1 MTSPYNSEGDTP
13 PWHRDWM
20 LGAILLVAA
29 IVRAAALSLPMRFD
43 EAVTYV
49 EFVRHPWWTV
59 VSSYPYPNNH
69 VFFSLLAKA
78 TTALA
83 PNEPWAIRLPA
94 FAFGLAIVALT
105 YGVGRAFFG
114 RREGLIG
121 AAFAATATPLVL
133 YSVNAR
139 GYSIVAALFLAE
151 LLIVQRLR
159 SNPSRWKGWAAIAIC
174 AALGAYTIPV
184 MLYPHGVIGVWLLMD
199 WLRRRDHVTRT
210 SLLRFGAAT
219 AAAAGAA
226 LLLYVP
232 IIRHEGLGALVGN
245 KFVTPQSWMSFAT
258 QMPRSLLATVIQW
271 TDPLPFWLTPLAF
284 VLAVAG
290 VVRSRRMKRHE
301 PSLAA
306 AAAIW
311 CGALLLATHRVPFM
325 RIWIFLLPLYAVAL
339 AVGVVGVA
347 ERLFRSAASVTRRQ
361 RTLGLALAPMLAV
374 VLAGLSLN
382 KRSLAATS
390 ETGSF
395 PEAPAITAALKPRL
409 RAGDRVLAPIPTNG
423 PLLFYFV
430 AEHVETGYFSTRE
443 DAMRRAFI
451 VLDTTRGQSL
461 DWAVR
466 VGMIDPRRF
475 ARPRLVGRFGTA
487 ELWVSDAL

>member
-1 MTSPYNSEGDTP
+1 MTSPYNSEVESTP
-13 PWHRDWM
+13 WRRDRM
-20 LGAILLVAA
+20 LWAILLVAA
-29 IVRAAALSLPMRFD
+29 ILRVAALSLPMRFD

-49 EFVRHPWWTV
+49 EFVRKPWWTIV
-59 VSSYPYPNNH
+59 TSYPYPNNH

-78 TTALA
+78 TSALA

-94 FAFGLAIVALT
+94 FIFGLAIVPLT
-105 YGVGRAFFG
+105 YGVGRTFFG
-114 RREGLIG
+114 RREGLIA

-139 GYSIVAALFLAE
+139 GYAIVAALFLAE
-151 LLIVQRLR
+151 LLVVQRLR
-159 SNPSRWKGWAAIAIC
+159 AHPSSWKGWATIAVC
-174 AALGAYTIPV
+174 AAVGAYTIPV
-184 MLYPHGVIGVWLLMD
+184 MLYPHGVIGVWLMMD
-199 WLRRRDHVTRT
+199 WLRRRDHVRRAA
-210 SLLRFGAAT
+210 LLRFGIAT
-219 AAAAGAA
+219 AAAAVAA

-232 IIRHEGLGALVGN
+232 IIRHEGIGALVGN
-245 KFVTPQSWMSFAT
+245 KFVTPQSWPSFAA
-258 QMPRSLLATVIQW
+258 QMPRSLLATLIQW
-271 TDPLPFWLTPLAF
+271 TDPLPLWLSPLAF
-284 VLAVAG
+284 ALAGAG
-290 VVRSRRMKRHE
+290 VVRSRRTRRE
-301 PSLAA
+301 TPSLAA

-311 CGALLLATHRVPFM
+311 CGVLLLATHRVPFM
-325 RIWIFLLPLYAVAL
+325 RMWIFLLPLYCIALASGLVAVGERLFPARAVPTSQQRMIGSTLAPAL
-339 AVGVVGVA
+339 AVI
-347 ERLFRSAASVTRRQ
+347 LAA
-361 RTLGLALAPMLAV
+361 
-374 VLAGLSLN
+374 LSLTTG
-382 KRSLAATS
+382 SLAATS

-395 PEAPAITAALKPRL
+395 PEAQAITTALKPQL

-430 AEHVETGYFSTRE
+430 TEHVETGYLSTRE
-443 DAMRRAFI
+443 DEMRRAFI

>member
-78 TTALA
+78 TTPLA

-245 KFVTPQSWMSFAT
+245 KFVTPQSWMSFAA

-271 TDPLPFWLTPLAF
+271 TDPLPFW
-284 VLAVAG
+284 
-290 VVRSRRMKRHE
+290 
-301 PSLAA
+301 
-306 AAAIW
+306 
-311 CGALLLATHRVPFM
+311 
-325 RIWIFLLPLYAVAL
+325 
-339 AVGVVGVA
+339 
-347 ERLFRSAASVTRRQ
+347 
-361 RTLGLALAPMLAV
+361 
-374 VLAGLSLN
+374 
-382 KRSLAATS
+382 
-390 ETGSF
+390 
-395 PEAPAITAALKPRL
+395 
-409 RAGDRVLAPIPTNG
+409 
-423 PLLFYFV
+423 
-430 AEHVETGYFSTRE
+430 
-443 DAMRRAFI
+443 
-451 VLDTTRGQSL
+451 
-461 DWAVR
+461 
-466 VGMIDPRRF
+466 
-475 ARPRLVGRFGTA
+475 
-487 ELWVSDAL
+487 

>member
-1 MTSPYNSEGDTP
+1 MTSPYNSEGETP

-20 LGAILLVAA
+20 LGAILLVAV
-29 IVRAAALSLPMRFD
+29 IVRAAALALPMRFD

-78 TTALA
+78 TSALA

-94 FAFGLAIVALT
+94 LVFGLAIVALT

-114 RREGLIG
+114 RREGLLG

-159 SNPSRWKGWAAIAIC
+159 SNPSSWKGWAAIAVC

-184 MLYPHGVIGVWLLMD
+184 MLYPHGVIGVWLGLD
-199 WLRRRDHVTRT
+199 WLRRRDHATRT
-210 SLLRFGAAT
+210 SLLRFGVAT
-219 AAAAGAA
+219 AAAAAAA
-226 LLLYVP
+226 LLLYAP

-245 KFVTPQSWMSFAT
+245 KFVTPQSWTSFAT
-258 QMPRSLLATVIQW
+258 QMPRSMLATLIQW
-271 TDPLPFWLTPLAF
+271 TDPLPLWLTPLAF

-290 VVRSRRMKRHE
+290 VLRSRRMRPHE
-301 PSLAA
+301 PSVAV

-311 CGALLLATHRVPFM
+311 CGVLLLATHRVPFM
-325 RIWIFLLPLYAVAL
+325 RIWIFLLPLYVVAL
-339 AVGVVGVA
+339 AAGVVGVA
-347 ERLFRSAASVTRRQ
+347 ERLFPSGTSATGRQ
-361 RTLGLALAPMLAV
+361 RTLGLATAPLLAV
-374 VLAGLSLN
+374 VLAGLSLST
-382 KRSLAATS
+382 RSLVATN

-395 PEAPAITAALKPRL
+395 PDAPAITAALKPQL

-430 AEHVETGYFSTRE
+430 TEHVETGYFSTRE
-443 DAMRRAFI
+443 DVMRRAFI

-487 ELWVSDAL
+487 ELWVSEAL

>member
-1 MTSPYNSEGDTP
+1 MTSPYNSEETP

-20 LGAILLVAA
+20 LWAILLVAA
-29 IVRAAALSLPMRFD
+29 IVRVTALSLPMRFD

-49 EFVRHPWWTV
+49 EFVRKPWSTV

-78 TTALA
+78 TSALA
-83 PNEPWAIRLPA
+83 PSEPWAIRLPA
-94 FAFGLAIVALT
+94 FIFGLAIVPLT
-105 YGVGRAFFG
+105 YSVGRAFFG

-139 GYSIVAALFLAE
+139 GYAIVAALFLVE

-159 SNPSRWKGWAAIAIC
+159 SNPSRWRGWAAIAVC
-174 AALGAYTIPV
+174 AALGVHTIPV
-184 MLYPHGVIGVWLLMD
+184 MLYPHGVVGMWLALD
-199 WLRRRDHVTRT
+199 WFQRRDNTART
-210 SLLRFGAAT
+210 TLLRYSLAT
-219 AAAAGAA
+219 MVAGVAA
-226 LLLYVP
+226 LLLYAP
-232 IIRHEGLGALVGN
+232 IIRLEGFGALVGN
-245 KFVTPQSWMSFAT
+245 KFVTPQSWMSFTT
-258 QMPRSLLATVIQW
+258 QMPRSLLATLVQW
-271 TDPLPFWLTPLAF
+271 TDPLPLWLTPLAL

-290 VVRSRRMKRHE
+290 VVRSRRTRRHE

-311 CGALLLATHRVPFM
+311 CGVLLLATHRVPFI
-325 RIWIFLLPLYAVAL
+325 RIWIFLLPLYAIAL
-339 AVGVVGVA
+339 ASGLVAVA
-347 ERLFRSAASVTRRQ
+347 ERLFPAGAVVTPRS
-361 RTLGLALAPMLAV
+361 RTIGLALAPALAVMLA
-374 VLAGLSLN
+374 ALSLSTQ
-382 KRSLAATS
+382 SLTATN

-395 PEAPAITAALKPRL
+395 PQAAAITAALKPQL
-409 RAGDRVLAPIPTNG
+409 RSGDRVLAPIPTNG

-430 AEHVETGYFSTRE
+430 AEHVETGYLSTRE

-461 DWAVR
+461 EWAVR

-475 ARPRLVGRFGTA
+475 ARPRLVGRFGSA
-487 ELWVSDAL
+487 EVWVSEAL

>member
-1 MTSPYNSEGDTP
+1 MTSPYNSEGESP

-20 LGAILLVAA
+20 LWAILLVAA
-29 IVRAAALSLPMRFD
+29 IVRLAALSLPMRFD

-49 EFVRHPWWTV
+49 EFVRKPWSTV

-78 TTALA
+78 TSALA

-94 FAFGLAIVALT
+94 FAFGLSIVPLT
-105 YGVGRAFFG
+105 YGVGRAYFG
-114 RREGLIG
+114 RREGLLG
-121 AAFAATATPLVL
+121 AAFAASATPLVL

-139 GYSIVAALFLAE
+139 GYAIVTALFLVE

-159 SNPSRWKGWAAIAIC
+159 SNPSAWRGWAAIAIC

-184 MLYPHGVIGVWLLMD
+184 MLYPHGVVGVWLALD
-199 WLRRRDHVTRT
+199 WLRRRDRATQATLV
-210 SLLRFGAAT
+210 RFGVAT
-219 AAAAGAA
+219 AVAGLAV
-226 LLLYVP
+226 LLLYAP
-232 IIRHEGLGALVGN
+232 IIRQEGLGALVGN
-245 KFVTPQSWMSFAT
+245 KFVTPQSWATFAT
-258 QMPRSLLATVIQW
+258 QMPRSLLATLIQW
-271 TDPLPFWLTPLAF
+271 TDPLPLWLMPLAIG
-284 VLAVAG
+284 LAVAG
-290 VVRSRRMKRHE
+290 VVRSRRTRRDA

-311 CGALLLATHRVPFM
+311 CGVVLLATHRVPFM
-325 RIWIFLLPLYAVAL
+325 RMWIFLLPLYAVAL
-339 AVGVVGVA
+339 GAGLVA
-347 ERLFRSAASVTRRQ
+347 IGERLFRTDEASTGQRR
-361 RTLGLALAPMLAV
+361 TIGLAFAPVLAVMLAV
-374 VLAGLSLN
+374 LSLSAG
-382 KRSLAATS
+382 SLAATN

-395 PEAPAITAALKPRL
+395 PEAPAITAALKPQL

-430 AEHVETGYFSTRE
+430 AEHVETGYLSTRE

-487 ELWVSDAL
+487 ELWVSEAL